1 MLGTWQSVALVD
13 LNQGNPRRSPRL
25 SFLPGQRRPVGWCP
39 VQTHEIRKRFL
50 DHFVNAGHTEVPSAS
65 VILDDPNL
73 LFVNAGMV
81 QFVPFF
87 LGQRTAPYTTATSI
101 QKCIRTP
108 DIDEVGI
115 TTRHNTFFQMAGNF
129 SFGDYFKRGAIELA
143 WTLLTNPVSEGGYG
157 FDPERLWATVFY
169 DDDEAVALWQEVAGL
184 PPERIQRRGMADNYW
199 SMGIPGPCGPCSEI
213 YYDRGPEYG
222 VEGGPEADENR
233 YIEIWNLVFMQ
244 NERGEGTS
252 KDDFEILGPLPRQN
266 IDTGMGVERIACLL
280 QGVDNVYETDLLR
293 PVIDT
298 VEQYAPRGYGQGNGT
313 DDIRYRVI
321 ADHTRTAAIIIADGV
336 TPSNEGRGYVLRRL
350 LRRIIRSA
358 KLLGIEAPIVGE
370 LMATVRDAMGPSYPE
385 LVTDFD
391 RISRIAVAEETAFN
405 RTLASGSKLF
415 EDAATAT
422 RSSGKTQLAG
432 SDAFALHD
440 TYGFPIELTLE
451 MAAEA
456 GLSVDELGFRELMAE
471 QRRRAKA
478 DAAARKH
485 AHADLSAFRELVD
498 AGPTEFTGFDELS
511 SEARILGIFVD
522 GKRVP
527 VVAHHAP
534 GDTEL
539 RVEIVLDRTPLY
551 AESGGQIADAGWIT
565 GTGGSQSAKAAVT
578 DVQKIA
584 KSLWVHRVNVES
596 GEFVEGDTIV
606 AAVDPHWRRGATQ
619 GHSGTH
625 MVHAALRQV
634 LGPNAV
640 QAGSLNRPGYLRFDF
655 NSQSALTEEQR
666 NQVEEVSNE
675 AVQADYP
682 VNTFLTGLEKAKA
695 MGAMAMFGE
704 QYPDEVRVVEIGGP
718 FSLELCGGTHVN
730 NSAQIGPI
738 TILGESSVGSGVRRV
753 EAYVGLDSFR
763 HLSKERALMAG
774 LASSLKVPSDEVPAR
789 VAILVEKLKTAEKEL
804 ERVRLN
810 AARSGAADAAGT
822 AEQIGTVRLV
832 AQRMASGMS
841 AGDLRSLVGDI
852 KSRLGSD
859 PGVVVLIAE
868 ADSENGPT
876 VPFVVAANQAAQ
888 DAGVRANELVQCVS
902 TAVGGRGGGKPDLAQ
917 GSGKDAAGIEAALAA
932 VRAELARG

>member
-1 MLGTWQSVALVD
+1 M
-13 LNQGNPRRSPRL
+13 
-25 SFLPGQRRPVGWCP
+25 
-39 VQTHEIRKRFL
+39 QTHEIRKRFL
-50 DHFVNAGHTEVPSAS
+50 DHFVKAGHTEVPSAS

-87 LGQRTAPYTTATSI
+87 LGQRTPPYATATSI

-129 SFGDYFKRGAIELA
+129 SFGDYFKRRAIELA
-143 WTLLTNPVSEGGYG
+143 WSLLTTSVDDGGYG
-157 FDPERLWATVFY
+157 FDPQRLWATVFY
-169 DDDEAVALWQEVAGL
+169 DDDEAVQLWQEVAGL
-184 PPERIQRRGMADNYW
+184 PIERIQRRGMADNYW

-252 KDDFEILGPLPRQN
+252 KDDFEILGPLPRKN

-280 QGVDNVYETDLLR
+280 QNVDNVYETDLLR
-293 PVIDT
+293 PVIDN
-298 VEQYAPRGYGQGNGT
+298 VEAHAPRGYGQGSHS
-313 DDIRYRVI
+313 DDVRYRVI
-321 ADHTRTAAIIIADGV
+321 ADHSRTAAIIIGDGV
-336 TPSNEGRGYVLRRL
+336 TPGNEGRGYVLRRL
-350 LRRIIRSA
+350 LRRIIRAA
-358 KLLGIEAPIVGE
+358 KLLGVEQPIMAE
-370 LMATVRDAMGPSYPE
+370 LMVTVRDAMGPSYPE

-391 RISRIAVAEETAFN
+391 RIQRIAVAEETAFN

-415 EDAATAT
+415 EEAAAATKAT
-422 RSSGKTQLAG
+422 GKTVLGG
-432 SDAFALHD
+432 SEAFTLHD

-498 AGPTEFTGFDELS
+498 AGPTEFTGFDELT

-527 VVAHHAP
+527 VVAHGGREQAA
-534 GDTEL
+534 E
-539 RVEIVLDRTPLY
+539 RIEIVLDRTPLY
-551 AESGGQIADAGWIT
+551 AESGGQIADAGWIS
-565 GTGGSQSAKAAVT
+565 GTGGSGAAKAAVT

-584 KSLWVHRVNVES
+584 KTLWVHRVNVES
-596 GEFVEGDTIV
+596 GEFVEGDTV
-606 AAVDPHWRRGATQ
+606 TAAVDPDWRHGATQ

-655 NSQSALTEEQR
+655 NYQGALSDEQR
-666 NQVEEVSNE
+666 AQVEEVTNE
-675 AVQADYP
+675 AVQADFE
-682 VNTFLTGLEKAKA
+682 VHTFNEKLEKAKA

-704 QYPDEVRVVEIGGP
+704 SYPDEVRVVEIGGP
-718 FSLELCGGTHVN
+718 FSLELCGGTHVH
-730 NSAQIGPI
+730 NSAQIGPV

-763 HLSKERALMAG
+763 HLAKERALMAG
-774 LASSLKVPSDEVPAR
+774 LASSLKVPSEEVPAR
-789 VAILVEKLKTAEKEL
+789 VATLVEKLKSAEKEL
-804 ERVRLN
+804 DRIRLATAKAAGAN
-810 AARSGAADAAGT
+810 AAAG
-822 AEQIGTVRLV
+822 AEQVGKVRLV
-832 AQRMASGMS
+832 AQRMSAGMT

-852 KSRLGSD
+852 RGKLGSE
-859 PGVVVLIAE
+859 PGVVVLI
-868 ADSENGPT
+868 SEGDDGS
-876 VPFVVAANQAAQ
+876 VPFVVATNPAAQ
-888 DAGVRANELVQCVS
+888 DAGFSANELIKQIAS
-902 TAVGGRGGGKPDLAQ
+902 AVDGRGGGKADLAQ
-917 GSGKDAAGIEAALAA
+917 GSGKNAAGIDAALGA
-932 VRAELARG
+932 VRAEIARS

>member
-1 MLGTWQSVALVD
+1 M
-13 LNQGNPRRSPRL
+13 
-25 SFLPGQRRPVGWCP
+25 
-39 VQTHEIRKRFL
+39 QTHEIRKRFT
-50 DHFVNAGHTEVPSAS
+50 DHFVKAGHTEVPSAS
-65 VILDDPNL
+65 VVLDDPNL

-81 QFVPFF
+81 QFVPYF
-87 LGQRTAPYTTATSI
+87 LGQQTPPYATATSI

-108 DIDEVGI
+108 DIDEVGV

-129 SFGDYFKRGAIELA
+129 SFGDYFKRRAIELA

-169 DDDEAVALWQEVAGL
+169 DDDEAVQLWQDVAGL

-222 VEGGPEADENR
+222 IEGGPEANEDR

-252 KDDFEILGPLPRQN
+252 KEDFEILGPLPRQN
-266 IDTGMGVERIACLL
+266 IDTGMGIERIACLL
-280 QGVDNVYETDLLR
+280 QGVDNVYETDLLA
-293 PVIDT
+293 PVIET
-298 VEQYAPRGYGQGNGT
+298 VARHAVRGYGQGSAT
-313 DDIRYRVI
+313 DDVRYRVI
-321 ADHTRTAAIIIADGV
+321 ADHSRTAAIIIADGA

-350 LRRIIRSA
+350 LRRIIRAA
-358 KLLGIEAPIVGE
+358 KLLGIERPIIGE

-385 LVTDFD
+385 LVSDFD
-391 RISRIAVAEETAFN
+391 RINRIAVAEETAFN

-415 EDAATAT
+415 EDAAAAT
-422 RSSGKTQLAG
+422 RSAGKSELPGAQ
-432 SDAFALHD
+432 AFTLHD

-485 AHADLSAFRELVD
+485 AHADLTAFRELVD

-511 SEARILGIFVD
+511 SQARILGIFVD

-527 VVAHHAP
+527 VIAHHPRVHSETVAP
-534 GDTEL
+534 E

-551 AESGGQIADAGWIT
+551 AESGGQIADAGHIT
-565 GTGGSQSAKAAVT
+565 GTGASESAKAAVT

-584 KSLWVHRVNVES
+584 KTLWVHRVNVES

-606 AAVDPHWRRGATQ
+606 AAVDPQWRRGATQ

-655 NSQSALTEEQR
+655 NSQGALTEEQR
-666 NQVEEVSNE
+666 NRVEEVANE
-675 AVQADYP
+675 AVQADFP
-682 VNTFLTGLEKAKA
+682 VNTFLTGLDKAKA

-704 QYPDEVRVVEIGGP
+704 QYPAEVRVVEIGGP
-718 FSLELCGGTHVN
+718 FSLELCGGTHVH

-738 TILGESSVGSGVRRV
+738 TLLGESSVGSGVRRV

-763 HLSKERALMAG
+763 HLAKERALMAG
-774 LASSLKVPSDEVPAR
+774 LAASLKVPSEEVPAR
-789 VAILVEKLKTAEKEL
+789 VATLVERLKTAEKDV
-804 ERVRLN
+804 ERMRLSAARASAGN
-810 AARSGAADAAGT
+810 AASS
-822 AEQIGTVRLV
+822 AEQVGKVRLV
-832 AQRMASGMS
+832 AQRLAAGMT

-852 KSRLGSD
+852 RARFGSD
-859 PGVVVLIAE
+859 PGVVVLLAE
-868 ADSENGPT
+868 GADGG
-876 VPFVVAANQAAQ
+876 VPFVVSANQAAQ
-888 DAGVRANELVQCVS
+888 DAGIRANELVSAVAA
-902 TAVGGRGGGKPDLAQ
+902 AVGGRGGGKSDLAQ
-917 GSGKDAAGIEAALAA
+917 GSGKDASGIEAALAA
-932 VRAELARG
+932 VRTELARN